1 MPLSPLVERFVLHF
15 GEMGSR
21 WGINRTVGQIYA
33 LLYVADRP
41 LPADE
46 ITEMLRVSRSN
57 VSMGLK
63 ELQSWNLVRLQHFP
77 GDRREHFSTPED
89 IWQIVRTL
97 AEQRR
102 RREID
107 PTLSVLRDLIASQP
121 SSDSDRRAQ
130 ARLREMR
137 DLIELLTQW
146 ADEVQ
151 KLDTA
156 HLIQLLKMGARV
168 AGLLELKNRLPLIGR
183 GTRQQRA
190 EVPEDIIADDWKPP

>member
-1 MPLSPLVERFVLHF
+1 MPLSPLVESFVLHF

-63 ELQSWNLVRLQHFP
+63 ELQSWNLVRLQHIA
-77 GDRREHFSTPED
+77 GDRRDYFSTPED

-102 RREID
+102 RREVD
-107 PTLSVLRDLIASQP
+107 PTLSVLRDLIVSQP

-130 ARLREMR
+130 LRLREMQGLSYSEIAEALGVPQGTVESR
-137 DLIELLTQW
+137 LHRAR
-146 ADEVQ
+146 ADV
-151 KLDTA
+151 
-156 HLIQLLKMGARV
+156 RR
-168 AGLLELKNRLPLIGR
+168 RLQGY
-183 GTRQQRA
+183 
-190 EVPEDIIADDWKPP
+190 ES